1 MEFYFINYKYM
12 SLKITEFEKNT
23 ENPFLKKAV
32 EEVNNSIVKKYKSA
46 TKTGQNAI
54 LHALDPNTGELV
66 GHTQFIRQIEVDE
79 EQFAKIYL
87 SNFSAFFDLQPSAIK
102 VFGYI
107 LNNLLP
113 NKDFFYF
120 NREDCMNYA
129 GYKSDSSIFKGL
141 AQLLKSEIIARGKTD
156 YIYFINP
163 MIFFNGNRISF
174 AKTYVKKKKL
184 DVHPNQT
191 ALDFEDEKTPYKLPE
206 VQQID
211 AF

>member
-1 MEFYFINYKYM
+1 M
-12 SLKITEFEKNT
+12 SLKLTEYEKNT

-32 EEVNNSIVKKYKSA
+32 EQVQSSIVKKYKSA
-46 TKTGQNAI
+46 TKTGQSAI
-54 LHALDPNTGELV
+54 LHALDPNTGELL

-79 EQFAKIYL
+79 EQFAKLYL
-87 SNFSAFFDLQPSAIK
+87 SNFSSFFKLKPASIK

-120 NREDCMNYA
+120 NREDCMIYT
-129 GYKSDSSIFKGL
+129 GYKSDVSVFKGL
-141 AQLLKSEIIARGKTD
+141 AELVGSEIIARGKTD
-156 YIYFINP
+156 YIYYINP
-163 MIFFNGNRISF
+163 LVFFNGNRISF
-174 AKTYVKKKKL
+174 TKTYVKKQKSDL
-184 DVHPNQT
+184 HPNQST
-191 ALDFEDEKTPYKLPE
+191 FDFDSPEEPYKLPE